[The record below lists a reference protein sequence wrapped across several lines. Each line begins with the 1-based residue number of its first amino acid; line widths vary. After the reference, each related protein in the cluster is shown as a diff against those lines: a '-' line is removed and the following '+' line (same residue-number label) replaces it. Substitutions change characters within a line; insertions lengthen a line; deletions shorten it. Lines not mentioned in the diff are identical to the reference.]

1 MHSMGMYKNCQHFHH
16 YQKSKYKVFVCVR
29 RVAMVAT
36 QPSNPTD
43 SPLTGLLQKA
53 PPLRRSAAA
62 FLNIFQPTSRRKPAG
77 LHAYMHEAAGACRE
91 LCRAKI
97 ARGCGVQFLHPLGV
111 AGLGSGNNRQ
121 MHRQADRPLFHQNWI
136 LIWLR
141 TG

>member
-53 PPLRRSAAA
+53 PPLRRRLPQH
-62 FLNIFQPTSRRKPAG
+62 FPADVTK
-77 LHAYMHEAAGACRE
+77 EARWTACIY
-91 LCRAKI
+91 A
-97 ARGCGVQFLHPLGV
+97 
-111 AGLGSGNNRQ
+111 
-121 MHRQADRPLFHQNWI
+121 
-136 LIWLR
+136 
-141 TG
+141 